1 MTFLALSSQR
11 SLFMLQKSQLEFEQT
26 LIMNQANWL
35 QQEMADRADLL
46 SGADGGGSVDL
57 DDDPYYVALQKEEEY
72 LTSRQDSLSN
82 QITLLT
88 EEINSTKSLVQNNI
102 KASCGLNLIGG

>member
-1 MTFLALSSQR
+1 MTFLALSSQK

-26 LIMNQANWL
+26 LVMNQANWL
-35 QQEMADRADLL
+35 AQEMSAHAEAMGGTDADL
-46 SGADGGGSVDL
+46 DN
-57 DDDPYYVALQKEEEY
+57 DPYYISLQKQEEY
-72 LTSRQDSLSN
+72 LTTRQDALSN

>member
-1 MTFLALSSQR
+1 MTFLALSSQK

-26 LIMNQANWL
+26 LVMNQANWL
-35 QQEMADRADLL
+35 AQEMSAHAE
-46 SGADGGGSVDL
+46 AMGGTDVDL
-57 DDDPYYVALQKEEEY
+57 DNDPYYISLQKQEEY
-72 LTSRQDSLSN
+72 LTTRQDALSN